1 ELECTVVSG
10 PRWWDVHTKGSMA
23 MSEFLP
29 EDPSQLPADR
39 WARMGLSVAE
49 YKDIRAA
56 KLAREACAPAVG
68 AMAPDFEV
76 ERLSNDR
83 GRTGETFRLS
93 EKRGAPVALVFGSYT

>member
-1 ELECTVVSG
+1 
-10 PRWWDVHTKGSMA
+10 
-23 MSEFLP
+23 
-29 EDPSQLPADR
+29 
-39 WARMGLSVAE
+39 MGLSVAE

-56 KLAREACAPAVG
+56 KLAREARAPAVG
-68 AMAPDFEV
+68 DMAPDFEV